1 MLKGISPLISP
12 ELLKV
17 LCEMGHGDEIVLADA
32 NFPAESMGQ
41 RVVRADGIGAAELL
55 RAILPLF
62 PLDQYDES
70 NFVLM
75 SVVPG
80 DPTVPV
86 IWDEYRATLTAYE
99 PDAKIQTIDRFAYY
113 ERAKKAYCIVAT
125 GESAQYA
132 NILLKKGV
140 IRQHCK
146 CYETQDYTDNSF
158 YTPLLFESRF
168 FIIAVYLFS
177 RIADEKRKFQD
188 DGEEGADYRHH
199 RSGWFLFG
207 GVPARKRL

>member
-80 DPTVPV
+80 DPIEPV

-113 ERAKKAYCIVAT
+113 ERANKAYCIVAT

-146 CYETQDYTDNSF
+146 
-158 YTPLLFESRF
+158 
-168 FIIAVYLFS
+168 
-177 RIADEKRKFQD
+177 
-188 DGEEGADYRHH
+188 
-199 RSGWFLFG
+199 
-207 GVPARKRL
+207 